1 MRTILICFLILTCA
15 AGLCAAPGGKGNKKA
30 IPADVPKQFS
40 SLETVWLKSKLSEE
54 FLLARAKA
62 IASEFARG
70 KNGKMLTVPEC
81 RSRTRELQRFAKY
94 YFMEVDSG
102 LSKTWVQRMIKY
114 TEALTQAQEKIQ
126 YFIMNNQTGTDEYR
140 QWYDY
145 YTKNSKQY
153 WNIAQ
158 KPIRILD
165 RKKLAELG
173 RIKKA
178 VIERELASEQT
189 KLEKAPK
196 LDEKK
201 LKKR

>member
-15 AGLCAAPGGKGNKKA
+15 AGLCAAPNGKGNKKA

-54 FLLARAKA
+54 FILTRSKA
-62 IASEFARG
+62 IASEFSGG

-114 TEALTQAQEKIQ
+114 TEALTKAQEKIQ
-126 YFIMNNQTGTDEYR
+126 YFIMNKQTDKPEYR

-145 YTKNSKQY
+145 YQKTAKQY
-153 WNIAQ
+153 RGVAM
-158 KPIRILD
+158 KPIRVVD
-165 RKKLAELG
+165 RKKLGELG
-173 RIKKA
+173 KIKKA
-178 VIERELASEQT
+178 VVERLLAEEQA

-196 LDEKK
+196 LD
-201 LKKR
+201 